1 MPNINVSRLQVTGPG
16 VAGRNLLADIR
27 TGEQPTVF
35 RAVVQEIFFDV
46 KSLTADEKNSIKNS
60 VGNPQYVDLMPPCS
74 ILARTITNSQ
84 DSIDSTLMVVYPFF
98 SSHIMLPIQAGE
110 VVFIIYEDYY
120 YLGGSLA
127 RWITRPHENYAVED
141 LNFTHSDRSFDIKNT
156 PEGLEQADAEKP
168 ANTTLTLTPAFPN
181 GADLPG
187 RYTIIPRQG
196 SNDNPFQ
203 LIRTES
209 KSAALQAYEPVPRY
223 NKRPQD
229 LLLQGSN
236 NSMIVLGTDRI
247 GPVKNETSS
256 GGAQSN
262 EKKPFS
268 GTIDMV
274 TGRGRFPLA
283 VNDTQATNDKLTSCY
298 TVENTFRSIENDKIG
313 FQRNKQQNLN
323 EGNPDFINDAAR
335 IYISMGTKADINFKI
350 DSTVEGGIRY
360 PTNTLS
366 VTQPSDVSNQIGT
379 AYIVSKADHIRIIAR
394 KKAQGSAQIN
404 GSLLLIKEGTQ
415 NEDLAYCYFQND
427 GKIQIEGNKIYLG
440 QATQENE
447 PYIKWTVY
455 DRHITE
461 LKNQI
466 KALSDHVRNMSTAL
480 NAAFAGSVAVPF
492 VPVASLVAVQATP
505 AGVATTTTVTTAINT
520 QIDTINTAEA
530 KSQKIFGS

>member
-1 MPNINVSRLQVTGPG
+1 MPSNNISVSRLQVSGPG
-16 VAGRNLLADIR
+16 NAGRDLLSEVR
-27 TGEQPTVF
+27 SGQQPTVF
-35 RAVVQEIFFDV
+35 RAVVQEVFFDV
-46 KSLTADEKNSIKNS
+46 KSLTAEEKTNLKNI

-74 ILARTITNSQ
+74 ILARTINNSQ
-84 DSIDSTLMVVYPFF
+84 DAIDSTPLLVYPFF
-98 SSHIMLPIQAGE
+98 SSHIMLPIQAGQ

-127 RWITRPHENYAVED
+127 RWISRPHENSAVED
-141 LNFTHSDRSFDIKNT
+141 LNFTHSDRAFDIKNT
-156 PEGLEQADAEKP
+156 PEGLEQANAQRERNAP
-168 ANTTLTLTPAFPN
+168 FILTPAFPN

-187 RYTIIPRQG
+187 RYTINPRQG

-203 LIRTES
+203 LIRSES

-236 NSMIVLGTDRI
+236 NSMIVLGADRI
-247 GPVKNETSS
+247 GPVKNESS
-256 GGAQSN
+256 QTN

-274 TGRGRFPLA
+274 TGRGRFPLTI
-283 VNDTQATNDKLTSCY
+283 NDTQANDDKKTSCY
-298 TVENTFRSIENDKIG
+298 TVENTFRTIENDKIG

-366 VTQPSDVSNQIGT
+366 VTQPNDISNQIGT

-466 KALSDHVRNMSTAL
+466 KALSDHVKNMSIAL

-505 AGVATTTTVTTAINT
+505 AGVATTTTVTTTINT